1 MPENFSSNTLTSRY
15 TTGIK
20 LPNKFRTKEK
30 FLQTEVNFF
39 FFFFWLFSRVIQ
51 LGKIYLLLNNLI
63 DVVWFFLLNETSL
76 PLSLLLLLHR
86 LSAWLISEIPS
97 ECCVKQKEED
107 QKEEEEADKAEIH
120 WEKTEKFSG
129 NYENCQ

>member
-20 LPNKFRTKEK
+20 LLHKFRTKEK

-39 FFFFWLFSRVIQ
+39 FFWLFSREIQ

-63 DVVWFFLLNETSL
+63 DVVWFFLLNEMSL
-76 PLSLLLLLHR
+76 PLLPLLLLDR

-107 QKEEEEADKAEIH
+107 QEEEEADKAEIH
-120 WEKTEKFSG
+120 WEKTEKFLG